1 MNTEQTSKNIFTY
14 IKTHYGETILAKIR
28 KLEKTK
34 IKYSSYT
41 NHLRFSLRCHHN
53 KILPKDLQLK
63 SRIKTE
69 RSKIILQRAGKLL
82 LQERIHI
89 NHVIRDRL
97 KNGIEQL
104 KGKILESITPEEF
117 HLVEKIHENSYKKSF
132 ELTKKRHIR
141 KFDELISKN
150 RIRQSATN
158 IADKK
163 KWVINMSSRQ
173 LTHIETDLFT
183 KGLNFSITS
192 KTLPNKDIIATIE
205 DAVKDLEKEEAD
217 TIRAKVSLTL
227 LNSKPPKDNLSKD
240 ERKALKE
247 LQSDTSIVILPT
259 DKGRST
265 VILNREDYLEK
276 CMDHINNGPYQLL
289 KKDPTTKIKAK
300 TLKQLKVL
308 KDNEFIDNKL
318 YYYLKPT
325 DSPAPRFYG
334 QPKIHKPGVPI
345 RPIVSYSGSPLYNL
359 NKYIAN
365 ILKTY
370 VKHENNN
377 AKNST
382 TFSNYI
388 RNVPIEDD
396 EIMVSFDVT
405 SLYTNIPI
413 IDTLNIIKDYV
424 HSDDQ
429 FARKTAISQDKFL
442 DLVNLVLTT
451 TWYTFNSQFYQQT
464 DGVAMGGPAS
474 STTAEIYMQAHEST
488 AISTALHPPK
498 VWERSVDDVYSI
510 VKRTQLENFFH
521 HINNL
526 HQNIKFT
533 MEEESNGELAFL
545 DTSDEHKRS
554 VGNCDC
560 DKNEIAKHCWEA
572 DHNFNWDQKKVVD
585 RESRLIPRKIKETIH
600 SLKNPNHIKKI
611 SYMLPEIWLPNLR

>member
-104 KGKILESITPEEF
+104 KGKILESITPDEF

-141 KFDELISKN
+141 KFDELISRN
-150 RIRQSATN
+150 SIRQSATN

-173 LTHIETDLFT
+173 LTHIETDLLT

-247 LQSDTSIVILPT
+247 LQSDTSIVILPA

-429 FARKTAISQDKFL
+429 FARKTAIPQDKFL

-451 TWYTFNSQFYQQT
+451 TWYTFNSQFYQQLMALQWEDQHLQPQQKFICRLMKVLQYLRHYT
-464 DGVAMGGPAS
+464 LQKFGNDLLMTFTLLLNVRNWKTFS
-474 STTAEIYMQAHEST
+474 I
-488 AISTALHPPK
+488 IST
-498 VWERSVDDVYSI
+498 I
-510 VKRTQLENFFH
+510 F
-521 HINNL
+521 
-526 HQNIKFT
+526 IKT
-533 MEEESNGELAFL
+533 LSLL
-545 DTSDEHKRS
+545 WR
-554 VGNCDC
+554 
-560 DKNEIAKHCWEA
+560 
-572 DHNFNWDQKKVVD
+572 KKVM
-585 RESRLIPRKIKETIH
+585 E
-600 SLKNPNHIKKI
+600 N
-611 SYMLPEIWLPNLR
+611 